1 MIRLISFLIYFT
13 LVGDLPAQGIE
24 FFHGTWE
31 EAKVKAQQEEKI
43 IFVDAYASWCGP
55 CKRMAKNVFTDKS
68 VGDFYNQAYIS
79 LKLDM
84 EKAEARDFRNEYSV
98 TAYPTLFYLNEKG
111 ELLKRVVGGKSVDQF
126 LGIGKEIA
134 KSYDRSGD
142 FAKLYE
148 EGNRE
153 YDLVLKYIKALNN
166 ANKPSQ
172 KIANDFLRE
181 NTGLSDAQRAEF
193 LYESMINADSR
204 IFSLFIKDR
213 SNIER
218 VKSAE
223 KVAEKI
229 EDACWNTIRTAIDFE
244 SDALLSEAKEKMSKH
259 LKSQAASFGYN
270 ADYEYAKARADIDL
284 LNSAALDIAKKV
296 AKQDPERLH
305 DICNELLQYKSIDP
319 LVSIS
324 SEKIA
329 KMAAAKSDNPEYH
342 FTYAK
347 ILSENNKSKKALKV
361 AAKALE
367 KTENPG
373 DKKEIQE
380 WIDNVNSK

>member
-193 LYESMINADSR
+193 LYESMTNADSR

-305 DICNELLQYKSIDP
+305 DICNELLQYRSIDP
-319 LVSIS
+319 SVSIS